1 MRLDYQAT
9 LLAVP
14 SVELIISAFL
24 GVMLIASLVASR
36 LRLPY
41 TVVLVLAGM
50 LIATLSLS
58 STIGISVIY
67 NRLVQGGLFVG
78 LVVPPLLFES
88 MINVRTTDVRY
99 VVRPA
104 FILATIG
111 VVISTLVGGLLLWRI
126 ADFPP
131 FVSFL
136 FSAIIAPTDV
146 VTVLEIFRRLK
157 VPSRLATLMEMEAAF
172 NDATAIIIFS
182 LILTSFGFSGAN
194 LFSDIATFT
203 LKFGGGIVIGLAV
216 AFAMRFIA
224 THIADRFS
232 NTILTVSAVYGSYA
246 LAVALGTSGLIS
258 VAIVGLYYGSVTLQ
272 KYTRPSSRESVRTF
286 WQFAAFLGNSVAF
299 LFVGLSTNLFQVIN
313 GLGYIAVAYI
323 SVLIS
328 RIASV
333 LPVMYFFDPRRKAIP
348 AKWNAVMVLGG
359 MRGAVSIALAA
370 SVPIGTLDSN
380 IISTM
385 VLGVAFISITLQ
397 GLFLARYISRN
408 FPEEQRSGIE
418 ERRLQLYRTIASL
431 ETLQAAHE
439 RALIS
444 DEEFTVQLE
453 EERDKL
459 FEIIE
464 DTGNDDRLDEK
475 LKSDFRKLHAQLLQ
489 NKNKDNRPEVN
500 NVESLRKSAEEAII
514 ILTSSTIKS

>member
-1 MRLDYQAT
+1 
-9 LLAVP
+9 
-14 SVELIISAFL
+14 
-24 GVMLIASLVASR
+24 
-36 LRLPY
+36 
-41 TVVLVLAGM
+41 
-50 LIATLSLS
+50 
-58 STIGISVIY
+58 
-67 NRLVQGGLFVG
+67 
-78 LVVPPLLFES
+78 
-88 MINVRTTDVRY
+88 
-99 VVRPA
+99 
-104 FILATIG
+104 
-111 VVISTLVGGLLLWRI
+111 
-126 ADFPP
+126 
-131 FVSFL
+131 
-136 FSAIIAPTDV
+136 
-146 VTVLEIFRRLK
+146 
-157 VPSRLATLMEMEAAF
+157 
-172 NDATAIIIFS
+172 
-182 LILTSFGFSGAN
+182 
-194 LFSDIATFT
+194 
-203 LKFGGGIVIGLAV
+203 
-216 AFAMRFIA
+216 
-224 THIADRFS
+224 RFS

-489 NKNKDNRPEVN
+489 NKNKDNRPEVS